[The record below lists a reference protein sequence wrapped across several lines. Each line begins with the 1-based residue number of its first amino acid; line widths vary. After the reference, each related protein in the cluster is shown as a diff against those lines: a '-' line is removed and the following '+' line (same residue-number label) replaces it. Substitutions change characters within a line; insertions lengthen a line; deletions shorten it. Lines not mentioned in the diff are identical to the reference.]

1 MNCQVHLLLCEN
13 ISLNVNMK
21 TCCLHV
27 WKKSPLLWLRN
38 KWRISTLKWNGLA
51 FIGVYI
57 TNRTLYGHLEKQNFS
72 LSSEKYFTHSLCSI
86 KKHSEINFVSPHDC
100 VTSSVSLIHW
110 MFSSLLHTVNETCR
124 FHHKATQQL
133 IALPLMMDQ
142 QFLEYYQVLNFVWF
156 DNKIRTL
163 TEICQNGHLLIPYC
177 TSIN

>member
-1 MNCQVHLLLCEN
+1 M
-13 ISLNVNMK
+13 ISLHIK
-21 TCCLHV
+21 RACYHHIRKDHCCYGYIV
-27 WKKSPLLWLRN
+27 SQMDWY
-38 KWRISTLKWNGLA
+38 

-86 KKHSEINFVSPHDC
+86 KKHSEINFVSPHDY